1 MNTLVKFFGGWILAA
16 IATIII
22 NFAILGA
29 AVWIVVK
36 ILQAMGVL

>member
-1 MNTLVKFFGGWILAA
+1 MDTLVKFFGGWILAVIV
-16 IATIII
+16 IAII
-22 NFAILGA
+22 NLAILGA